1 MLILG
6 NPLYNHQT
14 QTEANLKILFISYLR
29 SFRYGTPW
37 YHCSNDFG
45 KGDSMSYHHSMS
57 AESVGVNRLS
67 LYTIN
72 GKHNKVKLLISA

>member
-1 MLILG
+1 
-6 NPLYNHQT
+6 
-14 QTEANLKILFISYLR
+14 
-29 SFRYGTPW
+29 
-37 YHCSNDFG
+37 
-45 KGDSMSYHHSMS
+45 MSYHHSMS